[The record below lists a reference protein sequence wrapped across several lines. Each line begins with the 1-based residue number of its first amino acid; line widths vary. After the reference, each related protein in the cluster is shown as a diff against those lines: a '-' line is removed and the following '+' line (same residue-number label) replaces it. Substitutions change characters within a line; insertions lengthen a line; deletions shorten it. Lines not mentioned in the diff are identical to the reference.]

1 MKIAIIC
8 SSFFPVIDGVTIAV
22 YKRLE
27 QLSILG
33 HQVIVFCPDYKPLK
47 HIYPNYKKYKGKIFP
62 GVEIISLPSSK
73 AIALDFERDV
83 TINSYQIVIKQL
95 AKFKPDIIH
104 VDEAERLGVCL
115 LKLPGVKYARQ
126 NNIPC
131 VAWFHTNYIDY
142 FDDYFDSVNQQKF
155 WRLIVIAFISLGIYS
170 CIRNL
175 SLSPFY
181 QKGRNIN
188 NPAIAKIINQ
198 SNSALVATEYNGTMD
213 AVSLAYSLNSKV
225 KYKIITPEEKLLNQY
240 FNEFDDIYVLK
251 PSPQLKQILENN
263 QTINFKQVYKSHI
276 FSADEFPLD
285 LYSVKLAT
293 VSTPNQQDIN
303 LQDKKLY
310 SSY

>member
-1 MKIAIIC
+1 
-8 SSFFPVIDGVTIAV
+8 
-22 YKRLE
+22 
-27 QLSILG
+27 
-33 HQVIVFCPDYKPLK
+33 
-47 HIYPNYKKYKGKIFP
+47 
-62 GVEIISLPSSK
+62 
-73 AIALDFERDV
+73 
-83 TINSYQIVIKQL
+83 
-95 AKFKPDIIH
+95 
-104 VDEAERLGVCL
+104 
-115 LKLPGVKYARQ
+115 
-126 NNIPC
+126 
-131 VAWFHTNYIDY
+131 
-142 FDDYFDSVNQQKF
+142 
-155 WRLIVIAFISLGIYS
+155 
-170 CIRNL
+170 
-175 SLSPFY
+175 
-181 QKGRNIN
+181 
-188 NPAIAKIINQ
+188 
-198 SNSALVATEYNGTMD
+198 MD